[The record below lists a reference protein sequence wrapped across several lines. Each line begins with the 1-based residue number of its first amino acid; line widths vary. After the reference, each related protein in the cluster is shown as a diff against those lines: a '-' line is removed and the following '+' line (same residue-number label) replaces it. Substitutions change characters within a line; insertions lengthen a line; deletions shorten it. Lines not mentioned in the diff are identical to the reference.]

1 MVTVRR
7 NAALLIAIETLLL
20 LIAAAP
26 VYAQPAA
33 AQSRYDLLLKGG
45 HVIDPKNRI
54 DQITDVAISNGHIA
68 RVAADIADSSARK
81 VIDAKGLY
89 VTPGL
94 IDIHTHLYPRFVLP
108 PDVPKKPGPV
118 PSEGVD
124 PDGFS
129 FRSGVTTMVDAG
141 STGWREFPDFRDR
154 VINRASTRVLAFL
167 NIVGTGMLTGRED
180 DPAVMDAKAAAA
192 MAKANPTIIVGFKS
206 AHYAGPGWYSVDN
219 AVAAGNLAHLPVMVD
234 FGLITAERNI
244 ETLLLRKLRPGDI
257 YTHCFSGHRE
267 EVLANG
273 ELNPAMQ
280 GGRKRGIIFDIGYG
294 SASFYWYVAVPAYKA
309 GFYPDSVS
317 TDLHKENMNAAMKSI
332 DNVMSE
338 LMDLGSSL
346 TDVVRMATWAPAQE
360 IRRPQLGNLD
370 IGSEADV
377 AVLRLEHG
385 NIGFLDCAGARKP
398 GTQRIVCD
406 LTLRKGKVMWDRN
419 GMAGEDWQ
427 KFPYK
432 KGPFFKSK
440 PAPR

>member
-1 MVTVRR
+1 MRVCCKRR
-7 NAALLIAIETLLL
+7 AFLRLITGLLGFALSLA
-20 LIAAAP
+20 
-26 VYAQPAA
+26 AQP
-33 AQSRYDLLLKGG
+33 QYDLLVKGG

-54 DQITDVAISNGHIA
+54 DQVTDIAISNGHIA
-68 RVAADIADSSARK
+68 RVAANIADSTARK

-94 IDIHTHLYPRFVLP
+94 IDIHTHLYQRYVLP
-108 PDVPKKPGPV
+108 PDVPKVAGPV

-154 VINRASTRVLAFL
+154 IINKASTRVLAFL

-192 MAKANPTIIVGFKS
+192 MAKANPAIIVGFKS
-206 AHYAGPGWYSVDN
+206 AHYAGTGWYSVDN
-219 AVAAGNLAHLPVMVD
+219 AVAAGKMTNLPVMVD
-234 FGLITAERNI
+234 FGLITRERNI
-244 ETLLLRKLRPGDI
+244 ENLLLKKLRPGDI

-273 ELNPAMQ
+273 ELNPAMPA
-280 GGRKRGIIFDIGYG
+280 GRKRGIIFDIGYG

-317 TDLHKENMNAAMKSI
+317 TDLHKENMNAAMQSI

-338 LMDLGSSL
+338 LMNLGSSVA
-346 TDVVRMATWAPAQE
+346 DVVRMATWAPARE
-360 IRRPQLGNLD
+360 IKRPQLGNLD
-370 IGSEADV
+370 VGSEADI
-377 AVLRLEHG
+377 AVFRLEHG
-385 NIGFLDCAGARKP
+385 NIGFLDSAGASKP

-419 GMAGEDWQ
+419 GMAGEDWRN
-427 KFPYK
+427 FHYK
-432 KGPFFKSK
+432 KGPFFGSK
-440 PAPR
+440 PPGTTK

>member
-1 MVTVRR
+1 MLRSIVVLPGF
-7 NAALLIAIETLLL
+7 ALSLALSL
-20 LIAAAP
+20 A
-26 VYAQPAA
+26 AQP
-33 AQSRYDLLLKGG
+33 QYDLLLKGG

-54 DQITDVAISNGHIA
+54 DQVTDVAIANGHIA
-68 RVAADIADSSARK
+68 RVAANIAASTARK

-94 IDIHTHLYPRFVLP
+94 IDIHTHLYPRYVLP

-154 VINRASTRVLAFL
+154 IISKASTRVLAFL

-180 DPAVMDAKAAAA
+180 DPTVMDAKAAAA
-192 MAKANPTIIVGFKS
+192 MAKANPNIIVGFKS

-219 AVAAGNLAHLPVMVD
+219 AVAAGNIANLPVMVD
-234 FGLITAERNI
+234 FGLITRDRNI
-244 ETLLLRKLRPGDI
+244 ENLLLKKLRPGDI

-273 ELNPAMQ
+273 ELNPAMVA
-280 GGRKRGIIFDIGYG
+280 GRKRGVIFDIGYG

-317 TDLHKENMNAAMKSI
+317 TDLHKENMNGSMKSI

-338 LMDLGSSL
+338 LMNLGSSVA
-346 TDVVRMATWAPAQE
+346 DVVRMATWAPAQE
-360 IRRPQLGNLD
+360 IRHPQLGNLD
-370 IGSEADV
+370 VGSEADI
-377 AVLRLEHG
+377 AVLRLEDG
-385 NIGFLDCAGARKP
+385 NFGLLDCAGARKP

-406 LTLRKGKVMWDRN
+406 MTLRKGKIAWDRN

-432 KGPFFKSK
+432 KGPFFGSK
-440 PAPR
+440 PSGTSK